1 MSARNRATTA
11 ALVKLS
17 VFTATSAVVT
27 TVLVLIMGNFA
38 IGSTKSYSAV
48 FASASQL
55 EPGDDV
61 RVAGVSVGQVDEVEI
76 DGRTRARVTFSVSD
90 NLPLTTT
97 SGAEIRYLNLVGNR
111 NLALTRGSGDGAT
124 LQEDAT
130 IPMSRTKPAL
140 DLTVLFDGFKPLFA
154 ALSPDEVNELS
165 MNIVRTLQGEGGT
178 VRSLLEHTA
187 SLTNHIA
194 DRDRLIGQV
203 ITNLNKTL
211 GTVTNRRRQVVDLVD
226 QMQRWV
232 SGLSAERRTI
242 GSALGNI
249 ESLTTAT
256 ADLLEKGRP
265 YIKADVQKLRT
276 ILEMLARPE
285 NQQLITELLKR
296 LPEKLTD
303 QARTGTYG
311 SWYQYYL
318 CDFNGRIILPELP
331 GHLDDRLQPQLRDIS
346 FYSDEARCDSVE

>member
-1 MSARNRATTA
+1 MSARNRATA
-11 ALVKLS
+11 SALVKLG

-27 TVLVLIMGNFA
+27 AVLVLIMGNFA
-38 IGSTKSYSAV
+38 LGDTKTYSAV
-48 FASASQL
+48 FANASQL
-55 EPGDDV
+55 QQGDDV

-76 DGRTRARVTFSVSD
+76 EDRTQALVTFSVAD
-90 NLPLTTT
+90 DLPLTTT

-111 NLALTRGSGDGAT
+111 YMALTRGSGGAP
-124 LQEDAT
+124 LEPGAT
-130 IPMSRTKPAL
+130 IPLARTKPAL

-154 ALSPDEVNELS
+154 ALSPREVNQLS
-165 MNIVRTLQGEGGT
+165 MNIVQTLQGEGGS
-178 VRSLLEHTA
+178 VRSLLQHTA

-194 DRDRLIGQV
+194 DRDRLIGEV
-203 ITNLNKTL
+203 ITNLNETL
-211 GTVTNRRRQVVDLVD
+211 GTVTSRRRQVVDLVD

-232 SGLSAERRTI
+232 SGLSAERKTI
-242 GSALGNI
+242 GASLGNI

-256 ADLLEKGRP
+256 ADLLQKGRP
-265 YIKADVQKLRT
+265 YIKADIRQLRQLVQL
-276 ILEMLARPE
+276 LARPE
-285 NQQLITELLKR
+285 NQQLVTELLRR

-318 CDFNGRIILPELP
+318 CDFNGRIVLPELP
-331 GHLDDRLQPQLRDIS
+331 GPLDERLQPQLRDIS

>member
-1 MSARNRATTA
+1 MSRNSKTIG
-11 ALVKLS
+11 ALVKLA
-17 VFTATSAVVT
+17 VFTTTSAVVT

-38 IGSTKSYSAV
+38 LGDTEEYSAV
-48 FASASQL
+48 FANASQL
-55 EPGDDV
+55 QPGDDV

-76 DGRTRARVTFSVSD
+76 EGRTRALVTFSVAD
-90 NLPLTTT
+90 DLPLTTT

-111 NLALTRGSGDGAT
+111 YMALTRGSGGAA
-124 LQEDAT
+124 LEPGSS
-130 IPMSRTKPAL
+130 IPQSRTQPAL

-165 MNIVRTLQGEGGT
+165 MNIVRTLQGESGT
-178 VRSLLEHTA
+178 VQSLLQHTA

-194 DRDRLIGQV
+194 DRDRLIGEV
-203 ITNLNKTL
+203 ITNLNETL
-211 GTVTNRRRQVVDLVD
+211 GTVTQRRRQVVELVD

-232 SGLSAERRTI
+232 SGLSAERKTI
-242 GSALGNI
+242 GASLENI
-249 ESLTTAT
+249 ESLTNAT
-256 ADLLEKGRP
+256 ADLLREGRP
-265 YIKADVQKLRT
+265 YIKADVARLRE
-276 ILEMLARPE
+276 ILDLLARPE
-285 NQQLITELLKR
+285 NQRLVSELLRR

-318 CDFNGRIILPELP
+318 CDFNGSIILPEMP
-331 GHLDDRLQPQLRDIS
+331 GNLDDRLQPQLMDIS

>member
-1 MSARNRATTA
+1 MSRNSHTA
-11 ALVKLS
+11 GALVKLGI
-17 VFTATSAVVT
+17 FTATSAVVS

-38 IGSTKSYSAV
+38 LGDTQTYSAV
-48 FASASQL
+48 FANASQL
-55 EPGDDV
+55 QPGDDV

-76 DGRTRARVTFSVSD
+76 EDRTRARVTFSVAD
-90 NLPLTTT
+90 DLPLTTT

-111 NLALTRGSGDGAT
+111 YMAMTRGSGGAP
-124 LQEDAT
+124 LEPGAT
-130 IPMSRTKPAL
+130 IPMNRTKPAL

-154 ALSPDEVNELS
+154 ALSPRDVNQLS

-178 VRSLLEHTA
+178 IRSLLQHTA

-194 DRDRLIGQV
+194 DRDRLVGQV
-203 ITNLNKTL
+203 VTNLNRTL
-211 GTVTNRRRQVVDLVD
+211 GTVTDRRRQVVDLVD

-232 SGLSAERRTI
+232 SGLAAERRRI
-242 GSALGNI
+242 GAALVNI
-249 ESLTTAT
+249 ESLTTET
-256 ADLLEKGRP
+256 AALLEKGRP
-265 YIKADVQKLRT
+265 YIEEDVKRLRQ

-285 NQQLITELLKR
+285 NQQLVTELLKR

-318 CDFNGRIILPELP
+318 CDFNGTIVLPELP
-331 GHLDDRLQPQLRDIS
+331 GPLDERLQPQLRDIA
-346 FYSDEARCDSVE
+346 FYSDEARCDSVR

>member
-1 MSARNRATTA
+1 MSRNSTTIA
-11 ALVKLS
+11 ALVKLG

-38 IGSTKSYSAV
+38 LGDTTTYSAV
-48 FASASQL
+48 FANASQL
-55 EPGDDV
+55 QSGDDV

-76 DGRTRARVTFSVSD
+76 EHRTRALVTFSVAD
-90 NLPLTTT
+90 DLQLTST

-111 NLALTRGSGDGAT
+111 YLALTRGSGGTA
-124 LQEDAT
+124 LPAGET
-130 IPMSRTKPAL
+130 IPESRTKPAL

-154 ALSPDEVNELS
+154 ALSPREVNQLS

-178 VRSLLEHTA
+178 VRSLLSHTA

-194 DRDRLIGQV
+194 DRDQLIGEV
-203 ITNLNKTL
+203 IANLNETL
-211 GTVTNRRRQVVDLVD
+211 GTVTQRREQVVELVD

-242 GSALGNI
+242 GASLANI
-249 ESLTTAT
+249 ESLTQAT
-256 ADLLEKGRP
+256 ADLLRRGRP
-265 YIKADVQKLRT
+265 YIKADVQRLRT
-276 ILEMLARPE
+276 ILDLLARPE
-285 NQQLITELLKR
+285 NQELVTDLLRR

-318 CDFNGRIILPELP
+318 CDFNGSIILPELP
-331 GHLDDRLQPQLRDIS
+331 GNLDERLQPQLMEIS
-346 FYSDEARCDSVE
+346 FHSDEARCDSVE

>member
-1 MSARNRATTA
+1 VSRDSRTLG
-11 ALVKLS
+11 ALVKLG

-27 TVLVLIMGNFA
+27 TVLVVIMGNFA
-38 IGSTKSYSAV
+38 LGDTQSYSAM
-48 FASASQL
+48 FANASQL
-55 EPGDDV
+55 QPGDDV

-76 DGRTRARVTFSVSD
+76 AGRTRAEVTFSVAD
-90 NLPLTTT
+90 DLPLTST

-111 NLALTRGSGDGAT
+111 YMALTRGSGGP
-124 LQEDAT
+124 LLEPDAT
-130 IPMSRTKPAL
+130 IPQSRTKPAL

-154 ALSPDEVNELS
+154 ALSPDEVNQLS
-165 MNIVRTLQGEGGT
+165 MNIVQTLQGEGGT
-178 VRSLLEHTA
+178 VRSLLQHTA

-194 DRDRLIGQV
+194 DRDRLVGEV
-203 ITNLNKTL
+203 ITNLNETL
-211 GTVTNRRRQVVDLVD
+211 GTVTSRRRQVEELID

-242 GSALGNI
+242 GAALGNI

-265 YIKADVQKLRT
+265 YIKADIEQLRQIVQL
-276 ILEMLARPE
+276 LARPE
-285 NQQLITELLKR
+285 NQELVTDLLRR

-318 CDFNGRIILPELP
+318 CDFNSTIVLPELP
-331 GHLDDRLQPQLRDIS
+331 GNLDERLQPQLRDIS

>member
-1 MSARNRATTA
+1 MSRNSHTA
-11 ALVKLS
+11 GALVKLAI
-17 VFTATSAVVT
+17 FTATSAVVS

-38 IGSTKSYSAV
+38 LGDTQSYSAV
-48 FASASQL
+48 FANASQIQ
-55 EPGDDV
+55 PGDDV

-76 DGRTRARVTFSVSD
+76 EDRTRARVTFSVAD
-90 NLPLTTT
+90 DLPLTTT

-111 NLALTRGSGDGAT
+111 YMAMTRGSGGAP
-124 LQEDAT
+124 LEPGST
-130 IPMSRTKPAL
+130 IPRARTKPAL

-154 ALSPDEVNELS
+154 ALSPKDVNQLS

-178 VRSLLEHTA
+178 VRSLLQHTA
-187 SLTNHIA
+187 SLTNHVA
-194 DRDRLIGQV
+194 DRDRLVGQV
-203 ITNLNKTL
+203 VTNLNETL
-211 GTVTNRRRQVVDLVD
+211 GTVTDRRRQVVELVD

-232 SGLSAERRTI
+232 SGLSAERRRI
-242 GSALGNI
+242 GAALVNI
-249 ESLTTAT
+249 ESLTTET

-265 YIKADVQKLRT
+265 YIKEDVKRLRQ

-285 NQQLITELLKR
+285 NQQLVTEILKR

-318 CDFNGRIILPELP
+318 CDFNGTIVLPELP
-331 GHLDDRLQPQLRDIS
+331 GPLDERLQPQLRDIA
-346 FYSDEARCDSVE
+346 FYSDEARCDSVR